1 MHSFAHACCSTLCDW
16 LCEQP
21 QLFTCHWLYYNTYL
35 THPLARNLVAPCTD
49 RIHALELPEVVD
61 MLAAGKREDLLQVE
75 QLGIEMRA
83 GNVFAGF
90 SESPI
95 T

>member
-1 MHSFAHACCSTLCDW
+1 MPAALHFVIGCANNLNSSLVILCV
-16 LCEQP
+16 
-21 QLFTCHWLYYNTYL
+21 YNTYL
-35 THPLARNLVAPCTD
+35 THPLARTLVAPCTD

-61 MLAAGKREDLLQVE
+61 MLAAGKRDDLLQVE

>member
-1 MHSFAHACCSTLCDW
+1 MRA
-16 LCEQP
+16 
-21 QLFTCHWLYYNTYL
+21 
-35 THPLARNLVAPCTD
+35 D
-49 RIHALELPEVVD
+49 RIPDMELPEVVD
-61 MLAAGKREDLLQVE
+61 MLDAGKRDELLQVE
-75 QLGIEMRA
+75 QLGVEMRA